1 MISHILQY
9 DYFGLIKHLPILQV
23 LIPFIAAPLIVF
35 IGKRNISFWLTFL
48 ASILSL
54 IIAGTLLV
62 TVQSDGIVSY
72 HIGGWAPPIGIEY
85 RIDHLSAFVLILIS
99 LVSTLVL
106 PYIRSSILYEIPKDS
121 HTLFYAAYLLCLT
134 GLLGVVATGD
144 AFNVFVFLEIS
155 SLSSY
160 VLVSLGSY
168 RDRRAFTAAFEY
180 LIMGTIGA
188 TFFVIGIGLLYMETG
203 TLNLVD
209 MSDILESQST
219 SRTVTSAFAFIVVGI
234 GLKLAIY
241 PIHLWLPRAYT
252 FAPSAVSAFLAAT
265 ATKVAVYMLIRFMFT
280 VFKPSFLSEM
290 NVLEFFLLPLAI
302 LAMIITSI
310 IAIFQKDL
318 KSLLAYSSVAQIGYI
333 LLGLTLL
340 SEKGLTASIIHL
352 FNHGITKLTLF
363 MIAGAYVVRRGGS
376 LLKHL
381 EGAAGTM
388 PWTSA
393 AAVIGFLSLIGVPG
407 TAGFISKW
415 LLVEASLEKGLWLIA
430 ILIIL
435 SSLLAVIYC
444 WKIVETIYFKD
455 NLIPSKEG
463 EIPKS
468 MLIPIWVSAIACI
481 YFGLNTDITI
491 SIAEI
496 AAQTLQPNYVNNN

>member
-1 MISHILQY
+1 
-9 DYFGLIKHLPILQV
+9 
-23 LIPFIAAPLIVF
+23 
-35 IGKRNISFWLTFL
+35 
-48 ASILSL
+48 
-54 IIAGTLLV
+54 
-62 TVQSDGIVSY
+62 
-72 HIGGWAPPIGIEY
+72 
-85 RIDHLSAFVLILIS
+85 
-99 LVSTLVL
+99 
-106 PYIRSSILYEIPKDS
+106 
-121 HTLFYAAYLLCLT
+121 
-134 GLLGVVATGD
+134 
-144 AFNVFVFLEIS
+144 
-155 SLSSY
+155 
-160 VLVSLGSY
+160 
-168 RDRRAFTAAFEY
+168 
-180 LIMGTIGA
+180 
-188 TFFVIGIGLLYMETG
+188 
-203 TLNLVD
+203 
-209 MSDILESQST
+209 
-219 SRTVTSAFAFIVVGI
+219 
-234 GLKLAIY
+234 
-241 PIHLWLPRAYT
+241 
-252 FAPSAVSAFLAAT
+252 
-265 ATKVAVYMLIRFMFT
+265 MLIRFMFT

-444 WKIVETIYFKD
+444 WKIIETIYFKD

-468 MLIPIWVSAIACI
+468 MLIPIWVSAITCI